1 MAKKKKIEEYYLM
14 LPYHILNLRGL
25 SIGEK
30 VLLSHIYS
38 FGDKGC
44 WQSNETIARIYMI
57 CRRTVSIWLAN
68 LVKLELVQVKSAKG
82 YYRTIWAKSH
92 PKVKDAAR
100 LWYKSEQ
107 IGNPITQTSAKSSPE
122 VGKNLHSQCAKSRIR
137 PRKNLRTTNNTTI
150 TETNIDT
157 IAPPSP
163 SPRSCGAQSALE
175 QRRLEYHRQLAHF
188 CRNFGSG
195 SRQVAAPT
203 PEQLE
208 QRRAAQLRALE
219 PGRYTERCGFG
230 PQTKEYKPLSDKELE
245 RRIRKQKRALLA
257 EGKNTSKAKKTKKRK
272 RKSSKKNTKQKKN
285 EGPQK

>member
-1 MAKKKKIEEYYLM
+1 MAVTRLAGRYPMAKKKKIEEYYLM

-25 SIGEK
+25 SLSEK

-82 YYRTIWAKSH
+82 YYRTMWAKSH

-107 IGNPITQTSAKSSPE
+107 IDNPITQTNAKSSQPSAKSSPE

-137 PRKNLRTTNNTTI
+137 LRKNLRTTNNTTI

-163 SPRSCGAQSALE
+163 SPRSSGAQSALN
-175 QRRLEYHRQLAHF
+175 RKLSATDRLI
-188 CRNFGSG
+188 NSG
-195 SRQVAAPT
+195 RSRKKAC
-203 PEQLE
+203 LS
-208 QRRAAQLRALE
+208 
-219 PGRYTERCGFG
+219 GFDG
-230 PQTKEYKPLSDKELE
+230 
-245 RRIRKQKRALLA
+245 
-257 EGKNTSKAKKTKKRK
+257 
-272 RKSSKKNTKQKKN
+272 
-285 EGPQK
+285 